1 MFRMGY
7 WLTGWSRGVMMPYI
21 PKQGDIV
28 YLDFDPQAGH
38 EQKGRRPALIVSNY
52 TYNRI
57 TRMALVCPITNTD
70 RRFPLHI
77 PLDSRTES
85 TGFIMCEQVKALDIG
100 IRNASLKERA
110 PEDIIQEVF
119 DVIYGIIE
127 IE

>member
-1 MFRMGY
+1 
-7 WLTGWSRGVMMPYI
+7 MPYI

-77 PLDSRTES
+77 PLDSKTQT
-85 TGFIMCEQVKALDIG
+85 TGFIMCEQVKALDITV
-100 IRNASLKERA
+100 RNASLKERA
-110 PEDIIQEVF
+110 PEDIVQEVF
-119 DVIYGIIE
+119 DIIYGIIE